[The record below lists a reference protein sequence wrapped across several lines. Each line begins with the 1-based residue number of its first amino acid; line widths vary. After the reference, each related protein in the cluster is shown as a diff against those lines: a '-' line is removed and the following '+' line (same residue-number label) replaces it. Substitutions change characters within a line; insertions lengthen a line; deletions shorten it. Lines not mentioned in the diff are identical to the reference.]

1 LNTAALTSGRVVAAY
16 GRRFLVETA
25 DAGMMSCLVRGRTS
39 EVVCGDR
46 VAVRATHEAGQGIIE
61 AVDPRSSLFLR
72 SAPHRAKPIAANITQ
87 VAVVVATEP
96 SFSDEMVA
104 RAIAAAEHQRLKSC
118 IVLNKIDLPADAA
131 RSRLEPFA
139 AAGCRIVETSAL
151 GDIGDLRRVLE
162 GETTLLVGQ
171 SGMGKSTLVNALVP
185 DAGAKTREIST
196 FLASG
201 RHTTANVTLYRLG
214 PASAIVDAP
223 GMQEFGL
230 AHLGLRDIESGFV
243 EFRGLLGGCR
253 FPDCRHAGEPG
264 CALAAAVAEARIHPR
279 RLELFRRIVAAERAA

>member
-1 LNTAALTSGRVVAAY
+1 MKTSALTSGRVVAAF
-16 GRRFLVETA
+16 GRRFLVETG
-25 DAGMMSCLVRGRTS
+25 DARMLSCIVRGRTS

-46 VAVRATHEAGQGIIE
+46 VAVRAPHPNDGVIE

-72 SAPHRAKPIAANITQ
+72 SARHRAKPIAANVTQ
-87 VAVVVATEP
+87 VAVVVATDP

-104 RAIAAAEHQRLKSC
+104 RALVAAEHQRLKSC
-118 IVLNKIDLPADAA
+118 IVLNKTDLPPDAA
-131 RSRLEPFA
+131 RKRLEPFT

-151 GDIGDLRRVLE
+151 GDVSALRRVLE

-185 DAGAKTREIST
+185 DARARTREIST

-201 RHTTANVTLYRLG
+201 RHTTANVTLYRLD
-214 PASAIVDAP
+214 AATAIVDAP

-243 EFRGLLGGCR
+243 EFLPLLGRCR
-253 FPDCRHAGEPG
+253 FPDCRHGSEPG
-264 CALAAAVAEARIHPR
+264 CALAAATAEARIHPR
-279 RLELFRRIVAAERAA
+279 RLELFRRIVAAEQAA